1 MAIAGAEETFV
12 KLSPLIES
20 QFPAFIREEGP
31 RFVSFLKAYYEFM
44 EQSGQAGNATRSLID
59 YQDIDR
65 TLDSFVEYFRREFM
79 INIPKDVLAD
89 KRLLVKHIRDFYRT
103 RGSKFSYDFLFYAL
117 FNKQIELV
125 YPGDYILRASDGRWV
140 RETILRVGNP
150 YSTLPTNLDGRN
162 IVGAVSGATARVQK
176 VTRVVVLG
184 HPLFELLVENV
195 VGTFVDGETVSDD
208 LGNNATITSAFGSL
222 IGIEQVVNPGAFHQ
236 SGDSVVITSSGATAS
251 ARVSSTNDQ
260 GPVSFR
266 INRGGSG
273 YRLGQTVIAVNG
285 GSGSDAA
292 AVVSSLSNTT
302 FVSLNT
308 NQIGALRNVLLNT
321 GPTFVSLGTNS
332 ASVSANLAA
341 ANISSTLASSLTF
354 ANSIAGSIN
363 AISVTS
369 VGVGY
374 VPELPTVTVRDQ
386 IVFEQGLPGQAGKFQ
401 GDDAVIIPIR
411 APGAIT
417 GLEIVSSDASFDKF
431 ADAIVVNSRGTA
443 STIDQNTDLAGQP
456 RFTIRNTTYNADIKP
471 VIAGVITQPGRYID
485 TKGFLSWNMRLQDN
499 DFYQEYSYL
508 IKVTEI
514 VDRYRDVVKR
524 VLHPA
529 GAKMFGSYQFVSNT
543 NLSHNHSIIYS
554 QEAILPITLSVDKAT
569 LRSANVFISP
579 PPSGE
584 SQPTGLTFSP
594 SGTRMYVIGTNTDK
608 VYQYKL
614 STAFDVSTATYT
626 SKNISVANTST
637 AGPGDT
643 DPRDVQF
650 HPEGHTMYIV
660 GIDRDTIYQYSLST
674 AWDVSTSTYASKSKD
689 VSVQDTNPQSLA
701 FSDDGSKMYIL
712 GSTNDRIFQY
722 TLSTPWDV
730 STATYASKFLSVAAQ
745 ENSPLAMVFS
755 VDGKKVLV
763 VGSTNDTVYQYTLS
777 TSWDISTA
785 TYDNKSLNIGAQEA
799 TPHSIALSTDQKKM
813 FILGSASDTV
823 YTYQRSN

>member
-1 MAIAGAEETFV
+1 MAISGAEETFV

-59 YQDIDR
+59 YQDVDR

-162 IVGAVSGATARVQK
+162 IVGSISGATARVQK

-195 VGTFVDGETVSDD
+195 VGQFVDGEMVSDD

-222 IGIEQVVNPGAFHQ
+222 IGIEEVVDPGAFHQ

-251 ARVSSTNDQ
+251 ARISSTNDQ

-273 YRLGQTVIAVNG
+273 YRLGQTVISVNG
-285 GSGSDAA
+285 GSGTGAA

-308 NQIGALRNVLLNT
+308 DQIGPLSNVLLNT
-321 GPTFVSLGTNS
+321 GPTFVSLGTNT
-332 ASVSANLAA
+332 AAIFANLAV
-341 ANISSTLASSLTF
+341 ANISSTLASSLHF
-354 ANSIAGSIN
+354 SNSVAGTIN

-374 VPELPTVTVRDQ
+374 VPELPTVVARDQ
-386 IVFEQGLPGQAGKFQ
+386 IVFEQGLPGEAGRFK
-401 GDDAVIIPIR
+401 GDDAVIIAVR

-417 GLEIVSSDASFDKF
+417 SLEIVSSDASFDKF

-443 STIDQNTDLAGQP
+443 LVADQNTDLAGNQ
-456 RFTIRNTTYNADIKP
+456 RYTIRNTTYNADIKP

-524 VLHPA
+524 VLHPS
-529 GAKMFGSYQFVSNT
+529 GSKMFGSYQFVSNT
-543 NLSHNHSIIYS
+543 NLSHNHNILYN
-554 QEAILPITLSVDKAT
+554 QEAILPIALSVDKAT
-569 LRSANVFISP
+569 LRSANVFISQD
-579 PPSGE
+579 

-594 SGTRMYVIGTNTDK
+594 SGKRMYIMGLNNDR

-614 STAFDVSTATYT
+614 STSFDVSTATYMNK
-626 SKNISVANTST
+626 SISIANTSN
-637 AGPGDT
+637 AGPGDK
-643 DPRDVQF
+643 DPREVQF

-660 GIDRDTIYQYSLST
+660 GIDRDTVYQYSLST
-674 AWDVSTSTYASKSKD
+674 AWDVSTATYASKSKD
-689 VSVQDTNPQSLA
+689 VSAQDTNPQSLA
-701 FSDDGSKMYIL
+701 FSDDGGKMYIL

-722 TLSTPWDV
+722 TLSSPWDV

-745 ENSPLAMVFS
+745 ENSPLAMAFS
-755 VDGKKVLV
+755 SDGKKVLV
-763 VGSTNDTVYQYTLS
+763 AGSTNDTVYQYTLS
-777 TSWDISTA
+777 TAWDISTA
-785 TYDNKSLNIGAQEA
+785 TYDNKSLSIGAQESA
-799 TPHSIALSTDQKKM
+799 PHGIALSIDQKKM
-813 FILGSASDTV
+813 FIVGTASDIV
-823 YTYQRSN
+823 YTYQRSI

>member
-1 MAIAGAEETFV
+1 
-12 KLSPLIES
+12 
-20 QFPAFIREEGP
+20 
-31 RFVSFLKAYYEFM
+31 
-44 EQSGQAGNATRSLID
+44 
-59 YQDIDR
+59 
-65 TLDSFVEYFRREFM
+65 
-79 INIPKDVLAD
+79 
-89 KRLLVKHIRDFYRT
+89 
-103 RGSKFSYDFLFYAL
+103 
-117 FNKQIELV
+117 
-125 YPGDYILRASDGRWV
+125 
-140 RETILRVGNP
+140 
-150 YSTLPTNLDGRN
+150 
-162 IVGAVSGATARVQK
+162 
-176 VTRVVVLG
+176 
-184 HPLFELLVENV
+184 
-195 VGTFVDGETVSDD
+195 
-208 LGNNATITSAFGSL
+208 
-222 IGIEQVVNPGAFHQ
+222 
-236 SGDSVVITSSGATAS
+236 
-251 ARVSSTNDQ
+251 
-260 GPVSFR
+260 
-266 INRGGSG
+266 
-273 YRLGQTVIAVNG
+273 
-285 GSGSDAA
+285 
-292 AVVSSLSNTT
+292 
-302 FVSLNT
+302 LNT

-386 IVFEQGLPGQAGKFQ
+386 IVFEQGIAGEAGRLK
-401 GDDAVIIPIR
+401 GDDAVIIAVR

-443 STIDQNTDLAGQP
+443 STIDQNTDLGGNQ

-543 NLSHNHSIIYS
+543 NLSHDHSITYS

-569 LRSANVFISP
+569 LRSANVSVATQD
-579 PPSGE
+579 
-584 SQPTGLTFSP
+584 SQPVGITFSP
-594 SGTRMYVIGTNTDK
+594 SGTRMYVVGTNTDR

-614 STAFDVSTATYT
+614 STAFDVSTATYM

-660 GIDRDTIYQYSLST
+660 GIDRDTVYQYSLSR
-674 AWDVSTSTYASKSKD
+674 AWDVSTATYASKNKNISA
-689 VSVQDTNPQSLA
+689 QDTNPQSLA

-763 VGSTNDTVYQYTLS
+763 IGSTNDTVYQYTLS
-777 TSWDISTA
+777 TAWDVSTA
-785 TYDNKSLNIGAQEA
+785 TYDNKSLNIGAQES
-799 TPHSIALSTDQKKM
+799 TPHGIALSIDQKKM
-813 FILGSASDTV
+813 FIVGTATDIV
-823 YTYQRSN
+823 YTYQRSI

>member
-1 MAIAGAEETFV
+1 
-12 KLSPLIES
+12 
-20 QFPAFIREEGP
+20 
-31 RFVSFLKAYYEFM
+31 M
-44 EQSGQAGNATRSLID
+44 EQSGQAVNATRSLID

-79 INIPKDVLAD
+79 LNIPKDVLAD

-117 FNKQIELV
+117 FNKQIEIV
-125 YPGDYILRASDGRWV
+125 YPGDFILRASDGRWV
-140 RETILRVGNP
+140 RETLLRVGNP

-162 IVGAVSGATARVQK
+162 IVGSISGATARVQK

-222 IGIEQVVNPGAFHQ
+222 IGIEEVVNPGAFHQ

-251 ARVSSTNDQ
+251 AKVASTNDL
-260 GPVSFR
+260 GPISFR

-273 YRLGQTVIAVNG
+273 YRLGQTVISVNG
-285 GSGSDAA
+285 GSGSGAA

-308 NQIGALRNVLLNT
+308 NQIGPLSNVLLNT
-321 GPTFVSLGTNS
+321 GPTFVSLGTNT

-341 ANISSTLASSLTF
+341 ANISSTLASSLNF
-354 ANSIAGSIN
+354 SNSVAGTIN

-374 VPELPTVTVRDQ
+374 VPELPTVVARDQ
-386 IVFEQGLPGQAGKFQ
+386 IVFEQGLPGQNGRLQ

-417 GLEIVSSDASFDKF
+417 SLEIVSSDASFDKF
-431 ADAIVVNSRGTA
+431 SDAIVVNSRGTA

-524 VLHPA
+524 VLHPS
-529 GAKMFGSYQFVSNT
+529 GSKMFGSYQFVSNT
-543 NLSHNHSIIYS
+543 NLSHNHNILYN
-554 QEAILPITLSVDKAT
+554 QEAILPITLSVDKAI
-569 LRSANVFISP
+569 LRSANLSVATQD
-579 PPSGE
+579 
-584 SQPTGLTFSP
+584 SQSTGLTFSP
-594 SGTRMYVIGTNTDK
+594 SGRRMYVVGTNTDR

-614 STAFDVSTATYT
+614 STAFDVSTATYM
-626 SKNISVANTST
+626 SKSISIANTST

-643 DPRDVQF
+643 DPREVQF
-650 HPEGHTMYIV
+650 HPEGHTMYMV
-660 GIDRDTIYQYSLST
+660 GTIRDTVYQYSLST
-674 AWDVSTSTYASKSKD
+674 AWDVSTATYASKSKD
-689 VSVQDTNPQSLA
+689 VSAQDTNPQSLA

-722 TLSTPWDV
+722 TLSSPWDV

-745 ENSPLAMVFS
+745 ENSPLAMAFS
-755 VDGKKVLV
+755 NDGKKVLV
-763 VGSTNDTVYQYTLS
+763 VGSTNDIVYQYTLS
-777 TSWDISTA
+777 TAWDISTA
-785 TYDNKSLNIGAQEA
+785 TYDNKSLSIGAQEA
-799 TPHSIALSTDQKKM
+799 TPHGIALSIDQKKM

-823 YTYQRSN
+823 YTYQRST

>member
-1 MAIAGAEETFV
+1 
-12 KLSPLIES
+12 
-20 QFPAFIREEGP
+20 
-31 RFVSFLKAYYEFM
+31 M

>member
-1 MAIAGAEETFV
+1 MAISGAEETFV

-162 IVGAVSGATARVQK
+162 IVGSVSGATARVQK

-222 IGIEQVVNPGAFHQ
+222 IGIEEVVDPGAFHQ
-236 SGDSVVITSSGATAS
+236 SGDAVVITSSGATAS
-251 ARVSSTNDQ
+251 ARVSSTNDR

-273 YRLGQTVIAVNG
+273 YRLGQTVISVNG
-285 GSGSDAA
+285 GSGTGAA
-292 AVVSSLSNTT
+292 AIVSSLSNTT

-308 NQIGALRNVLLNT
+308 DQIGPLSNVLLNT
-321 GPTFVSLGTNS
+321 GPTFVSLGTNT
-332 ASVSANLAA
+332 AAVFANLAV
-341 ANISSTLASSLTF
+341 ANISSTLASSLHF
-354 ANSIAGSIN
+354 SNSVAGTIN

-369 VGVGY
+369 VGSGY
-374 VPELPTVTVRDQ
+374 VPELPTVVARDQ
-386 IVFEQGLPGQAGKFQ
+386 IVFEQGLAGEAGRLK
-401 GDDAVIIPIR
+401 GDDAVIIAIR

-431 ADAIVVNSRGTA
+431 ADAIVVNSRGTGP
-443 STIDQNTDLAGQP
+443 TIDQNTDLGGNQ

-471 VIAGVITQPGRYID
+471 IIAGVITQPGRYID

-524 VLHPA
+524 VLHPS
-529 GAKMFGSYQFVSNT
+529 GSKMFGSYQFVSNT
-543 NLSHNHSIIYS
+543 NLSHNHNILYN

-569 LRSANVFISP
+569 LRSANVFISQD
-579 PPSGE
+579 

-594 SGTRMYVIGTNTDK
+594 SGRRMYIMGLNNDR

-614 STAFDVSTATYT
+614 STSFDVSTATYMNK
-626 SKNISVANTST
+626 SISIANTSN
-637 AGPGDT
+637 AGPGDK
-643 DPRDVQF
+643 DPREVQF

-660 GIDRDTIYQYSLST
+660 GIDRDTVYQYSLST
-674 AWDVSTSTYASKSKD
+674 AWDVSTATYASKSKD
-689 VSVQDTNPQSLA
+689 VSAQDTNPQSLA
-701 FSDDGSKMYIL
+701 FSDDGTKMYIL

-722 TLSTPWDV
+722 TLSSPWDV
-730 STATYASKFLSVAAQ
+730 STATYASKFLSVASQ
-745 ENSPLAMVFS
+745 ENSPLAMAFS
-755 VDGKKVLV
+755 SDGKKVLV
-763 VGSTNDTVYQYTLS
+763 AGSTNDTVYQYTLS
-777 TSWDISTA
+777 TAWDISTA
-785 TYDNKSLNIGAQEA
+785 TYDNKSLSIGAQESA
-799 TPHSIALSTDQKKM
+799 PHGIALSTDQKKM
-813 FILGSASDTV
+813 FIVGTASDIV
-823 YTYQRSN
+823 YTYQRST

>member
-1 MAIAGAEETFV
+1 MTISGAEETF
-12 KLSPLIES
+12 KKISPLIEA

-44 EQSGQAGNATRSLID
+44 EQSGQAVNATRSLID
-59 YQDIDR
+59 NQDIDR

-79 INIPKDVLAD
+79 INLPKDVLAD

-117 FNKQIELV
+117 FNKQIEIV
-125 YPGDYILRASDGRWV
+125 YPGDFILRASDGRWV

-150 YSTLPTNLDGRN
+150 FSTLPTNLDGRN
-162 IVGAVSGATARVQK
+162 IVGSVSGATARVQK

-195 VGTFVDGETVSDD
+195 VGVFVDGETISDD

-222 IGIEQVVNPGAFHQ
+222 IGIEQVVDPGAFHQ
-236 SGDSVVITSSGATAS
+236 AGDSVIITSSGATAL
-251 ARVSSTNDQ
+251 ARVASTNDL

-273 YRLGQTVIAVNG
+273 YRLGETAIIVEG
-285 GSGSDAA
+285 GSGTGAA
-292 AVVSSLSNTT
+292 AIVTSLSNTT

-308 NQIGALRNVLLNT
+308 NQIAPLSNVVLNT
-321 GPTFVSLGTNS
+321 GATFVSLGTNT

-341 ANISSTLASSLTF
+341 ANISSTLATSLTF
-354 ANSIAGSIN
+354 ANSVAGSIN

-369 VGVGY
+369 VGINY
-374 VPELPTVTVRDQ
+374 VPELPTVTTRDQ
-386 IVFEQGLPGQAGKFQ
+386 IVFELGIPGQAGRLQ

-411 APGAIT
+411 APGAIASL
-417 GLEIVSSDASFDKF
+417 GIISSDASFDKF
-431 ADAIVVNSRGTA
+431 SDAIVVNSRGN
-443 STIDQNTDLAGQP
+443 SPTIDENIDLTGIN
-456 RFTIRNTTYNADIKP
+456 RFTIRNTTYDADIKP
-471 VIAGVITQPGRYID
+471 IIAGVITQPGRYID

-543 NLSHNHSIIYS
+543 NLSHNHGFIYS
-554 QEAILPITLSVDKAT
+554 QEAILPITLSVDKAS
-569 LRSANVFISP
+569 LISANVFITP
-579 PPSGE
+579 E
-584 SQPTGLTFSP
+584 SQSTGLTFSP
-594 SGTRMYVIGTNTDK
+594 SGKRMYVVGVNTDS

-614 STAFDVSTATYT
+614 STEFDVSTAIYMNK
-626 SKNISVANTST
+626 SISIANTSD
-637 AGPGDT
+637 AGPGDK
-643 DPRDVQF
+643 DPREVQF

-660 GIDRDTIYQYSLST
+660 GIERKVVDQYSLST
-674 AWDVSTSTYASKSKD
+674 AWDISTATYSSKSKD
-689 VSVQDTNPQSLA
+689 ISAQDTSPQSLA
-701 FSDDGSKMYIL
+701 FGDDGSKMYIL
-712 GSTNDRIFQY
+712 GSTNDSVFQY
-722 TLSTPWDV
+722 ELSEPWDV
-730 STATYASKFLSVAAQ
+730 STATYVSKFLSVASQ
-745 ENSPLAMVFS
+745 ENNPLAMVFS
-755 VDGKKVLV
+755 NDGKTVLV
-763 VGSTNDTVYQYTLS
+763 VGSTTDTVYQYTLS
-777 TSWDISTA
+777 TAWDISTA
-785 TYDNKSLNIGAQEA
+785 TYDNKSLDIGAQEA
-799 TPHSIALSTDQKKM
+799 TPHGIALSIDQKKM

-823 YTYQRSN
+823 YTYQRST

>member
-12 KLSPLIES
+12 KLSPLIEA

-222 IGIEQVVNPGAFHQ
+222 IGIEQVIDPGAFHQ
-236 SGDSVVITSSGATAS
+236 SGDSVVITSSGAIAS

-273 YRLGQTVIAVNG
+273 YRLGETFILVQG
-285 GSGSDAA
+285 GSGNGASAT
-292 AVVSSLSNTT
+292 VTSLSNTT
-302 FVSLNT
+302 FVSLNIDRI
-308 NQIGALRNVLLNT
+308 NSLRNVVLST
-321 GPTFVSLGTNS
+321 GLRFVSLGTNS
-332 ASVSANLAA
+332 TAVSATLAL
-341 ANISSTLASSLTF
+341 ANISSTLTSALTF
-354 ANSIAGSIN
+354 NNSIAGSIN
-363 AISVTS
+363 TISVTS

-374 VPELPTVTVRDQ
+374 VPELPSVTVRDQ
-386 IVFEQGLPGQAGKFQ
+386 IVFEQNIIGQNGRFQ

-417 GLEIVSSDASFDKF
+417 GLDIISSDASFDKF

-443 STIDQNTDLAGQP
+443 PITDQYFDLAG
-456 RFTIRNTTYNADIKP
+456 RARATIRNATYNADIKP
-471 VIAGVITQPGRYID
+471 VIAGVINQPGRYID

-529 GAKMFGSYQFVSNT
+529 GSKMFGSYQFVSDT
-543 NLSHNHSIIYS
+543 NLLHNHGFVYS
-554 QEAILPITLSVDKAT
+554 QGAILPIALSVDKAT
-569 LRSANVFISP
+569 LRSANVSLP
-579 PPSGE
+579 QDTVPV
-584 SQPTGLTFSP
+584 GLTFSP
-594 SGTRMYVIGTNTDK
+594 SGKQMYMIGQTTDSI
-608 VYQYKL
+608 YQYKL

-626 SKNISVANTST
+626 SKNISIANTST
-637 AGPGDT
+637 SGPGDT
-643 DPRDVQF
+643 APTDVKF

-660 GIDRDTIYQYSLST
+660 GTVRDRVYQYSLSK
-674 AWDVSTSTYASKSKD
+674 AWDVSTAIYASKTVL
-689 VSVQDTNPQSLA
+689 VSSQESAPQALE
-701 FSDDGSKMYIL
+701 FGDNGSKMYIL
-712 GSTNDRIFQY
+712 GSNSDRIHQY

-730 STATYASKFLSVAAQ
+730 STATYASKFLSVATQ
-745 ENSPLAMVFS
+745 ESSPLAMVFGN
-755 VDGKKVLV
+755 DGKQVLV
-763 VGSTNDTVYQYTLS
+763 VGSTTDTVYQYTLS
-777 TSWDISTA
+777 TAWDISTA
-785 TYDNKSLNIGAQEA
+785 TYDNKSLNIASQEV
-799 TPHSIALSTDQKKM
+799 TPHALALSIDQTKL
-813 FILGSASDTV
+813 FVLGTAADRV
-823 YTYQRSN
+823 FTYQRST

>member
-59 YQDIDR
+59 YQDVDR

-125 YPGDYILRASDGRWV
+125 YPGDFILRASDGRWV

-222 IGIEQVVNPGAFHQ
+222 IGIEEVVDPGAFHQ
-236 SGDSVVITSSGATAS
+236 SGDSVVITSSGATAA

-273 YRLGQTVIAVNG
+273 YRLGQTVISVNG
-285 GSGSDAA
+285 GSGIDAA

-386 IVFEQGLPGQAGKFQ
+386 IVFEQGIAGEAGRLK
-401 GDDAVIIPIR
+401 GDDAVIIAVR

-443 STIDQNTDLAGQP
+443 STIDQNTDLGGNQ

-543 NLSHNHSIIYS
+543 NLSHDHSITYS

-569 LRSANVFISP
+569 LRSANVSVATQD
-579 PPSGE
+579 
-584 SQPTGLTFSP
+584 SQPVGITFSP
-594 SGTRMYVIGTNTDK
+594 SGTRMYVVGTNTDR

-614 STAFDVSTATYT
+614 STAFDVSTATYM

-660 GIDRDTIYQYSLST
+660 GIDRDTVYQYSLSR
-674 AWDVSTSTYASKSKD
+674 AWDVSTATYASKNKD
-689 VSVQDTNPQSLA
+689 ISAQDTNPQSLA

-763 VGSTNDTVYQYTLS
+763 IGSTNDTVYQYTLS
-777 TSWDISTA
+777 TAWDVSTA
-785 TYDNKSLNIGAQEA
+785 TYDNKSLNIGAQES
-799 TPHSIALSTDQKKM
+799 TPHGIALSIDQKKM
-813 FILGSASDTV
+813 FIVGTATDIV
-823 YTYQRSN
+823 YTYQRSI

>member
-1 MAIAGAEETFV
+1 MAISGAEEIFT
-12 KLSPLIES
+12 KISPLIEA

-31 RFVSFLKAYYEFM
+31 RFVSFLKAYYEFL
-44 EQSGQAGNATRSLID
+44 EQSGQAVNSTRSLID

-65 TLDSFVEYFRREFM
+65 TLDSFVEYFRKEFM

-117 FNKQIELV
+117 FNKQIEII

-150 YSTLPTNLDGRN
+150 YSALPTNFDGKN
-162 IVGAVSGATARVQK
+162 IIGSTSGASARVQK

-195 VGTFVDGETVSDD
+195 VGTFVDGETVTDD
-208 LGNNATITSAFGSL
+208 LGNTATITSAFGSL
-222 IGIEQVVNPGAFHQ
+222 IGIEQVVDPGAFHQ
-236 SGDSVVITSSGATAS
+236 SGDAVVITSSGATAS

-260 GPVSFR
+260 GPISFR

-273 YRLGQTVIAVNG
+273 YRLGQSLILVEG
-285 GSGSDAA
+285 GSGTGAA
-292 AVVSSLSNTT
+292 ATVTSLSNTT

-308 NQIGALRNVLLNT
+308 NQIGPLRNVVLNT

-332 ASVSANLAA
+332 AAVSSNLAS
-341 ANISSTLASSLTF
+341 ANISSVLGAKLNF
-354 ANSIAGSIN
+354 ANSVAGTIN
-363 AISVTS
+363 SISVTS

-374 VPELPTVTVRDQ
+374 VPELPTISVIDQ
-386 IVFEQGLPGQAGKFQ
+386 VVFEQGLPGQNGKFK
-401 GDDAVIIPIR
+401 GGDAVIIPVR

-417 GLEIVSSDASFDKF
+417 SLEIISSDASFDKF

-443 STIDQNTDLAGQP
+443 PTIDSNLDQAGLP
-456 RFTIRNTTYNADIKP
+456 RYTIRNTTYDADIKP
-471 VIAGVITQPGRYID
+471 VISGVINQPGRYID

-524 VLHPA
+524 VLHPS
-529 GAKMFGSYQFVSNT
+529 GSKMFGSYQFVSNT
-543 NLSHNHSIIYS
+543 ALSHNHGFVYN
-554 QEAILPITLSVDKAT
+554 QQALLPIPLSIDKAS
-569 LRSANVFISP
+569 LVSANVAIPQDGS
-579 PPSGE
+579 
-584 SQPTGLTFSP
+584 PTGLAFSP
-594 SGTRMYVIGTNTDK
+594 SGRRMYVVGTGNDT
-608 VYQYKL
+608 VYQYNL

-626 SKNISVANTST
+626 SKSISVANTT
-637 AGPGDT
+637 AAGPGDT
-643 DPRDVQF
+643 NPREVQF

-660 GIDRDTIYQYSLST
+660 GVDRNTVDQYSLST
-674 AWDVSTSTYASKSKD
+674 AWDISTATYASKSKN
-689 VSVQDTNPQSLA
+689 VSSQDTNTQSLA
-701 FSDDGSKMYIL
+701 FGDDGSKMYIL

-745 ENSPLAMVFS
+745 ENSPLAMAFS
-755 VDGKKVLV
+755 NDGKKVLV
-763 VGSTNDTVYQYTLS
+763 VGSTNDTIYQYSLS
-777 TSWDISTA
+777 TAWDISTA
-785 TYDNKSLNIGAQEA
+785 TYDSKSLSIGGQEA
-799 TPHSIALSTDQKKM
+799 TPHGLALSTDQTKM
-813 FILGSASDTV
+813 FILGSATDIV
-823 YTYQRSN
+823 YTYQRST

>member
-1 MAIAGAEETFV
+1 MAISGAEEIFT
-12 KLSPLIES
+12 KISPLIEA

-31 RFVSFLKAYYEFM
+31 RFVSFLKAYYEFL
-44 EQSGQAGNATRSLID
+44 EQSGQAVNSTRSLID

-65 TLDSFVEYFRREFM
+65 TLDSFVEYFRKEFM

-117 FNKQIELV
+117 FNKQIEII

-150 YSTLPTNLDGRN
+150 YSALPTNFDGRN
-162 IVGAVSGATARVQK
+162 IVGLASGASARVQK

-195 VGTFVDGETVSDD
+195 VGTFVDGETVTDD
-208 LGNNATITSAFGSL
+208 LGNTATITSAFGSL

-236 SGDSVVITSSGATAS
+236 SGDAVVITSSGATAS

-260 GPVSFR
+260 GPISFR

-273 YRLGQTVIAVNG
+273 YRLGQTVISVEG
-285 GSGSDAA
+285 GSGTGAS
-292 AVVSSLSNTT
+292 AVVTSLSNTT

-308 NQIGALRNVLLNT
+308 NQIGPLRNVVLNT

-332 ASVSANLAA
+332 AAVSSNLAS
-341 ANISSTLASSLTF
+341 ANISSVLGAKLNF
-354 ANSIAGSIN
+354 ANSVAGTIN
-363 AISVTS
+363 SISVTS

-374 VPELPTVTVRDQ
+374 VPELPTVTVIDQ
-386 IVFEQGLPGQAGKFQ
+386 VVSEQGLPGQNGKFK
-401 GDDAVIIPIR
+401 GADAVIIPVR

-417 GLEIVSSDASFDKF
+417 SLEIVSSDASFDKF
-431 ADAIVVNSRGTA
+431 ANAIVVNSRGTA
-443 STIDQNTDLAGQP
+443 STIDSNLDQAGLP
-456 RFTIRNTTYNADIKP
+456 RYTIRNTTYDANIKP
-471 VIAGVITQPGRYID
+471 VISGVINQPGRYID

-524 VLHPA
+524 VLHPS
-529 GAKMFGSYQFVSNT
+529 GSKMFGSYQFVSNT
-543 NLSHNHSIIYS
+543 ALSHNHGFVYN
-554 QEAILPITLSVDKAT
+554 QQALLPVTLNVSSAV
-569 LRSANVFISP
+569 LVSANVAIIDQAPVGIAFN
-579 PPSGE
+579 PSGR
-584 SQPTGLTFSP
+584 
-594 SGTRMYVIGTNTDK
+594 RMYIIGTNQDK
-608 VYQYKL
+608 VFQYNL
-614 STAFDVSTATYT
+614 STAFDVSTAVYT
-626 SKNISVANTST
+626 SKQKSIANTT
-637 AGPGDT
+637 ASGPGDV

-660 GIDRDTIYQYSLST
+660 GNGRNTVDQYSLST
-674 AWDVSTSTYASKSKD
+674 AWDVSTATYASKSKN
-689 VSVQDTNPQSLA
+689 VSAQDTNSQSLA

-712 GSTNDRIFQY
+712 GQTNDRIFQY

-730 STATYASKFLSVAAQ
+730 STATYASKFFSVSGQ
-745 ENSPLAMVFS
+745 ENSPQGMAFS
-755 VDGKKVLV
+755 NDGKKVLV
-763 VGSTNDTVYQYTLS
+763 VGNANDTVYQYSLS
-777 TSWDISTA
+777 TPWDISTA
-785 TYDNKSLNIGAQEA
+785 SYDTKSLNIGGQES
-799 TPHSIALSTDQKKM
+799 TPHGIALSTDQTKM
-813 FILGSASDTV
+813 FIIGSATDTV
-823 YTYQRSN
+823 YTYQRST

>member
-1 MAIAGAEETFV
+1 MAISGAEETFV

-20 QFPAFIREEGP
+20 QFPAFIRDEGP

-44 EQSGQAGNATRSLID
+44 EQSGQAVNATRSLID

-79 INIPKDVLAD
+79 LNIPKDVLAD

-117 FNKQIELV
+117 FNKQIEIV
-125 YPGDYILRASDGRWV
+125 YPGDFILRASDGRWV
-140 RETILRVGNP
+140 RETLLRVGNP

-162 IVGAVSGATARVQK
+162 IVGSISGATARVQK

-222 IGIEQVVNPGAFHQ
+222 IGIEEVVNPGAFHQ

-251 ARVSSTNDQ
+251 AKVASTNDL
-260 GPVSFR
+260 GPISFR

-273 YRLGQTVIAVNG
+273 YRLGQTVISVNG
-285 GSGSDAA
+285 GSGSGAA

-308 NQIGALRNVLLNT
+308 NQIGPLSNVLLNT
-321 GPTFVSLGTNS
+321 GPTFVSLGTNT

-341 ANISSTLASSLTF
+341 ANISSTLASSLNF
-354 ANSIAGSIN
+354 SNSVAGTIN

-374 VPELPTVTVRDQ
+374 VPELPTVVARDQ
-386 IVFEQGLPGQAGKFQ
+386 IVFEQGLPGQNGRLQ

-417 GLEIVSSDASFDKF
+417 SLEIVSSDASFDKF
-431 ADAIVVNSRGTA
+431 SDAIVVNSRGTA

-524 VLHPA
+524 VLHPS
-529 GAKMFGSYQFVSNT
+529 GSKMFGSYQFVSNT
-543 NLSHNHSIIYS
+543 NLSHNHNILYN
-554 QEAILPITLSVDKAT
+554 QEAILPITLSVDKAI
-569 LRSANVFISP
+569 LRSANLSVATQD
-579 PPSGE
+579 
-584 SQPTGLTFSP
+584 SQSTGLTFSP
-594 SGTRMYVIGTNTDK
+594 SGRRMYVVGTNTDR

-614 STAFDVSTATYT
+614 STAFDVSTATYM
-626 SKNISVANTST
+626 SKSISIANTST

-643 DPRDVQF
+643 DPREVQF
-650 HPEGHTMYIV
+650 HPEGHTMYMV
-660 GIDRDTIYQYSLST
+660 GTIRDTVYQYSLST
-674 AWDVSTSTYASKSKD
+674 AWDVSTATYASKSKD
-689 VSVQDTNPQSLA
+689 VSAQDTNPQSLA

-722 TLSTPWDV
+722 TLSSPWDV

-745 ENSPLAMVFS
+745 ENSPLAMAFS
-755 VDGKKVLV
+755 NDGKKVLV
-763 VGSTNDTVYQYTLS
+763 VGSTNDIVYQYTLS
-777 TSWDISTA
+777 TAWDISTA
-785 TYDNKSLNIGAQEA
+785 TYDNKSLSIGAQEA
-799 TPHSIALSTDQKKM
+799 TPHGIALSIDQKKM

-823 YTYQRSN
+823 YTYQRST

>member
-1 MAIAGAEETFV
+1 MAISGAEEIFK
-12 KLSPLIES
+12 KLSPLIEA

-31 RFVSFLKAYYEFM
+31 RFVSFLKAYYEFL
-44 EQSGQAGNATRSLID
+44 EQSNQAVNATRSLID
-59 YQDIDR
+59 YQDVDR
-65 TLDSFVEYFRREFM
+65 TLDSFLEYFRREFM

-162 IVGAVSGATARVQK
+162 IVGSISGATARVQK

-195 VGTFVDGETVSDD
+195 VGQFVDGETVSDD

-222 IGIEQVVNPGAFHQ
+222 IGIEEVVNPGAFHQ
-236 SGDSVVITSSGATAS
+236 SGDAVVITSSGATAS
-251 ARVSSTNDQ
+251 ARVAATNDQ
-260 GPVSFR
+260 GPISFR

-273 YRLGQTVIAVNG
+273 YRLGQTVISVNG
-285 GSGSDAA
+285 GSGIDAA

-302 FVSLNT
+302 FVTLNT

-332 ASVSANLAA
+332 ASVTASLAA
-341 ANISSTLASSLTF
+341 ANISSTLISSLNF
-354 ANSIAGSIN
+354 ANSVAGTIN

-374 VPELPTVTVRDQ
+374 VPELPTVVARDQ
-386 IVFEQGLPGQAGKFQ
+386 IVFEQGIAGEAGRLK
-401 GDDAVIIPIR
+401 GDDAVIIAVR

-417 GLEIVSSDASFDKF
+417 SLEIVSSDASFDKF

-443 STIDQNTDLAGQP
+443 STIDQNTDLGGNQ

-514 VDRYRDVVKR
+514 VDQYRDVVKR

-529 GAKMFGSYQFVSNT
+529 GSKMFGSYQFVSNT
-543 NLSHNHSIIYS
+543 NLSHNHDINYS
-554 QEAILPITLSVDKAT
+554 QEVILPITLSVDKAT
-569 LRSANVFISP
+569 LRSANVSVA
-579 PPSGE
+579 
-584 SQPTGLTFSP
+584 SQDSQAVGLTFSP
-594 SGTRMYVIGTNTDK
+594 SGRQMYMIGQNTDRI
-608 VYQYKL
+608 YQYRL

-626 SKNISVANTST
+626 SKNISIANTST
-637 AGPGDT
+637 SGPGDT
-643 DPRDVQF
+643 APTDVKF

-660 GIDRDTIYQYSLST
+660 GTVRDRVYQYSLSK
-674 AWDVSTSTYASKSKD
+674 AWDVSTATYASKTVL
-689 VSVQDTNPQSLA
+689 VSSQDTAPQSVE
-701 FSDDGSKMYIL
+701 FGDNGSKMYIL
-712 GSTNDRIFQY
+712 GSNSDQIHQY

-730 STATYASKFLSVAAQ
+730 STATYASKFLSVATQ
-745 ENSPLAMVFS
+745 ENSPLAMVFGN
-755 VDGKKVLV
+755 DGKQVLV
-763 VGSTNDTVYQYTLS
+763 VGSTTDTVYQYTLS
-777 TSWDISTA
+777 TAWDISTA
-785 TYDNKSLNIGAQEA
+785 TYDNKSLNVGSRESA
-799 TPHSIALSTDQKKM
+799 PHGLALSIDQTKLFVVGTSTD
-813 FILGSASDTV
+813 IV
-823 YTYQRSN
+823 YTYQRST

>member
-1 MAIAGAEETFV
+1 MAISGGEEIF
-12 KLSPLIES
+12 KKISPLIEA

-31 RFVSFLKAYYEFM
+31 RFVSFLKAYYEYL
-44 EQSGQAGNATRSLID
+44 EQTGKAGDATRSLVE

-79 INIPKDVLAD
+79 INIPQNVLAD

-117 FNKQIELV
+117 FNKQIEII

-150 YSTLPTNLDGRN
+150 YSVLPTNFDGRN
-162 IVGAVSGATARVQK
+162 ITGATSGSTARVQK
-176 VTRVVVLG
+176 VTRVIVLG

-195 VGTFVDGETVSDD
+195 VGSFVDGEVISDD
-208 LGNNATITSAFGSL
+208 LGNTATITSSFGTL
-222 IGIEQVVNPGAFHQ
+222 IGIEEVLNPGAFHQ
-236 SGDSVVITSSGATAS
+236 TGDSVTIVSSGATAS
-251 ARVSSTNDQ
+251 AKVAATNDQ

-273 YRLGQTVIAVNG
+273 YRLGQTVISVIG
-285 GSGSDAA
+285 GSGSSAA
-292 AVVSSLSNTT
+292 ATVASLSNTA

-308 NQIGALRNVLLNT
+308 NQIGPLSNVLLNT
-321 GPTFVSLGTNS
+321 GATFVSLGTNT

-341 ANISSTLASSLTF
+341 ANISSTLATSLNF

-369 VGVGY
+369 VGLNY

-386 IVFEQGLPGQAGKFQ
+386 IVFEQSLPGEAGRTK

-417 GLEIVSSDASFDKF
+417 SLEIISSDASFDKF
-431 ADAIVVNSRGTA
+431 ANATIINSRGTA
-443 STIDQNTDLAGQP
+443 SVVDSTADLVGIT
-456 RFTIRNTTYNADIKP
+456 RHTIRNTTYDGAIKP
-471 VIAGVITQPGRYID
+471 LISGVITQPGRYID

-499 DFYQEYSYL
+499 DFYQEYSYV
-508 IKVTEI
+508 IRATEI
-514 VDRYRDVVKR
+514 VDKYRDVVKR
-524 VLHPA
+524 VLHPS
-529 GAKMFGSYQFVSNT
+529 GSKMFGSYQFVANT
-543 NLSHNHSIIYS
+543 NLTHNHGFVYS
-554 QEAILPITLSVDKAT
+554 QQALLPIPLNVSTASL
-569 LRSANVFISP
+569 LSANISV
-579 PPSGE
+579 GAQD
-584 SQPTGLTFSP
+584 SQPVGLAFSP
-594 SGTRMYVIGTNTDK
+594 SGRRMYMIGTNTDK

-626 SKNISVANTST
+626 SKSISIANTST
-637 AGPGDT
+637 LGPGDT

-660 GIDRDTIYQYSLST
+660 GINRDTVYQYSLST
-674 AWDVSTSTYASKSKD
+674 AWDVSTATYASKNKS
-689 VSVQDTNPQSLA
+689 VSAQDTNPQSIA
-701 FSDDGSKMYIL
+701 FGDDGSKMYIL

-730 STATYASKFLSVAAQ
+730 STATYASKFLSVASQ
-745 ENSPLAMVFS
+745 ENAPQGMAFS
-755 VDGKKVLV
+755 NDGKKVLV
-763 VGSTNDTVYQYTLS
+763 VGSTNDTVYQYSLS
-777 TSWDISTA
+777 TAWDISTGS
-785 TYDNKSLNIGAQEA
+785 YDSKNVNVSVQES
-799 TPHSIALSTDQKKM
+799 TPHALALSLDQTKM
-813 FILGSASDTV
+813 FVLGTATDTV
-823 YTYQRSN
+823 YTFQRST

>member
-1 MAIAGAEETFV
+1 MTISGAEETF
-12 KLSPLIES
+12 KKISPLIEA

-44 EQSGQAGNATRSLID
+44 EQSGQAVNATRSLID

-79 INIPKDVLAD
+79 INIPKDALAD

-117 FNKQIELV
+117 FNKQIEII
-125 YPGDYILRASDGRWV
+125 YPGDFILRASDGRWV

-162 IVGAVSGATARVQK
+162 IVGSVSGATARVQK

-195 VGTFVDGETVSDD
+195 IGEFVDGETVSDD

-222 IGIEQVVNPGAFHQ
+222 IGIEQVVDPGAFHQ

-251 ARVSSTNDQ
+251 ARVASTNDR

-273 YRLGQTVIAVNG
+273 YRLNDTVIFVEG
-285 GSGSDAA
+285 GTGTGAA
-292 AVVSSLSNTT
+292 AVVTSLSNTT
-302 FVSLNT
+302 FVSLST
-308 NQIGALRNVLLNT
+308 NRIAPLASVVLNT
-321 GPTFVSLGTNS
+321 GPTFVSLGTNT
-332 ASVSANLAA
+332 AAVSANLAA
-341 ANISSTLASSLTF
+341 ANISSTLATSLNF
-354 ANSIAGSIN
+354 ANSVAGSIN

-369 VGVGY
+369 VGINY

-386 IVFEQGLPGQAGKFQ
+386 IVFELGLPGQNGRLQ

-417 GLEIVSSDASFDKF
+417 SFEIISSDASFDKF

-443 STIDQNTDLAGQP
+443 PTADQYFDLAGQP
-456 RFTIRNTTYNADIKP
+456 RSTIRNTTYNADIKP

-543 NLSHNHSIIYS
+543 NLSHNHGFIYS
-554 QEAILPITLSVDKAT
+554 QEAILPITLSVDKAS
-569 LRSANVFISP
+569 LISANVFISP

-594 SGTRMYVIGTNTDK
+594 SGKRMYVVGVNTDS

-614 STAFDVSTATYT
+614 STEFDVSTAIYMNK
-626 SKNISVANTST
+626 SISIANTSN
-637 AGPGDT
+637 AGPGDK
-643 DPRDVQF
+643 DPREVQF
-650 HPEGHTMYIV
+650 HPEGHTMYVV
-660 GIDRDTIYQYSLST
+660 GIERKVVDQYSLST
-674 AWDVSTSTYASKSKD
+674 AWDVSTAIYASKSKN
-689 VSVQDTNPQSLA
+689 VSAQDTNPQSLA

-722 TLSTPWDV
+722 TLSSPWDV
-730 STATYASKFLSVAAQ
+730 STATYASKFLSVASQ
-745 ENSPLAMVFS
+745 ENSPLAMTFS
-755 VDGKKVLV
+755 SDGKKVLV

-777 TSWDISTA
+777 TAWDISTA

-799 TPHSIALSTDQKKM
+799 TPHGIALSIDQKKM

-823 YTYQRSN
+823 YTYQRST